1 MTGLEEAFM
10 AGMMLAFFTWGVIK
24 IVLMNFRE
32 EREQKKTL

>member
-10 AGMMLAFFTWGVIK
+10 AGMMLAFFTWGVFK

-32 EREQKKTL
+32 EKCAKK